1 MARIMANSAFFIHH
15 IASIHARQVTA
26 QLIAFAINWGYI
38 AVAHCT
44 IHIHIMKFSGMRTTF
59 EQRSN
64 NEPHNEGATNE

>member
-1 MARIMANSAFFIHH
+1 MASSAFFIPH

-44 IHIHIMKFSGMRTTF
+44 IHIHIMKFSEMRTTF
-59 EQRSN
+59 EQRTAQRRSN
-64 NEPHNEGATNE
+64 E